1 MIRSIMPDLNIKLI
15 LGEYE
20 MKRLMSVIFLSISF
34 ILAGVSYAQQQDVI
48 IGEILELDAKNI
60 QLKSC
65 SYEVGMVLVDIGM
78 GQAPVMGRMS
88 DLKEGSLVK
97 VYVKDRS
104 GKNFGTAEKV
114 IVYKGKTQSDLKKFL
129 NEK

>member
-1 MIRSIMPDLNIKLI
+1 
-15 LGEYE
+15 
-20 MKRLMSVIFLSISF
+20 MKRLLSVICLTISF
-34 ILAGVSYAQQQDVI
+34 ILAGISYAQQQDVI
-48 IGEILELDAKNI
+48 IGEVLELDAKNI

-65 SYEVGMVLVDIGM
+65 SYEVEMVLVDIGM
-78 GQAPVMGRMS
+78 GQAPVMGGMS

-114 IVYKGKTQSDLKKFL
+114 VVYMGQTQNDLNKFL
-129 NEK
+129 SQK